1 MSERDQPIVLQ
12 VKKGVKY
19 TVEEVD
25 EVLDGATA
33 HITTSDESKLRVSI
47 KQLAPKA
54 AGVSSR
60 VVDVT
65 MCG

>member
-1 MSERDQPIVLQ
+1 MSEPAQPIVLQ

-19 TVEEVD
+19 IVEEVD

-33 HITTSDESKLRVSI
+33 HITTSDETKLRVSV
-47 KQLAPKA
+47 KQLAPKVE
-54 AGVSSR
+54 GFSSR